1 MYKVAKPQRGAAGAT
16 FTDWQK
22 KGADEYEYEL
32 GRWSCVILTRY
43 GVLYL
48 YIKEKQSD
56 AQPKAVK

>member
-32 GRWSCVILTRY
+32 GR
-43 GVLYL
+43 
-48 YIKEKQSD
+48 
-56 AQPKAVK
+56 